1 MRALVWW
8 PALNARQM
16 FLKAQCVTLA
26 GISRDVMEERADRRM
41 FLVKVVYVYVRCT
54 QQGSAAQTDSDEEV
68 EITNFM

>member
-41 FLVKVVYVYVRCT
+41 FLVKVT
-54 QQGSAAQTDSDEEV
+54 EDEKKMLFQFAN
-68 EITNFM
+68 TKNLH

>member
-41 FLVKVVYVYVRCT
+41 FLVKVT
-54 QQGSAAQTDSDEEV
+54 EDEKKKCCF
-68 EITNFM
+68 NFPTLRIYI